1 MNHIAIIPLLLPL
14 FTGICLLLL
23 REQRHYVKR
32 AIAGISSLA
41 QIGVAFALL
50 QQVSNGDILVY
61 ALSNWPAPFGITLV
75 ADRLAAFMVLTTALL
90 AVFALMYAM
99 RGTDRNGRQFHILF
113 QLQLF
118 GLNGAFLTGD
128 LFNLFVFF
136 EVLLLASYS
145 LLLHGGGRKRIRSG
159 LHFVVINVVGS
170 ALFLFGVGTLY
181 GVLGTLNMADLAL
194 EVAKVPAADMG
205 LVKAAALLLFVVFAL
220 KAALLPLY
228 LWLPTA
234 YSQTSA
240 PAAALFAIMTKVG
253 AYSILR
259 VYTLIFGNQAGPL
272 SSLLDPWLLPMA
284 LATIAIGSFGLL
296 GSKRLRQQVAYLVV
310 ISAGT
315 LLTGFSLE
323 STTGIAA
330 GLYYLPHTT
339 FATAALF
346 LLADLIVQRRGQ
358 MEDRLEAGYVI
369 TQQKFLGGVF
379 FALAIL
385 AAGLP
390 PLSGF
395 LGKFMLLRAALDHAA
410 MPYIM
415 GFVLTSSLLTII
427 ALARSGSLIFFE
439 ANAVDKSTNTS
450 VKQVEPEPLQTREL
464 LPVFALLGL
473 CILMTFKAGSINAYC
488 LATAQQVLDT
498 QAYISAVLGHGAQP

>member
-1 MNHIAIIPLLLPL
+1 MNHIAIAPLLLPL

-23 REQRHYVKR
+23 REQRIYVKR
-32 AIAGISSLA
+32 IIAGISNIALIVIA
-41 QIGVAFALL
+41 IELLL
-50 QQVSNGDILVY
+50 QVADGTILVY
-61 ALSNWPAPFGITLV
+61 ALSDWAAPYGITLV
-75 ADRLAAFMVLTTALL
+75 ADRLAGWMVLTTSMLSI
-90 AVFALMYAM
+90 FALIYAM
-99 RGTDRNGRQFHILF
+99 HGVDREGRHFHIMF

-170 ALFLFGVGTLY
+170 SLFLFAVGTLY
-181 GVLGTLNMADLAL
+181 GVLGTLNMADLAVK
-194 EVAKVPAADMG
+194 VAATPPEN
-205 LVKAAALLLFVVFAL
+205 LVLVHSAGMLLFAVFAL
-220 KAALLPLY
+220 KAALLPFY
-228 LWLPTA
+228 LWLPSA

-259 VYTLIFGNQAGPL
+259 VYTLIFGDHAGPL
-272 SSLLDPWLLPMA
+272 ANLLDGWLLPMA
-284 LATIAIGSFGLL
+284 LLTIAIGTFGLL

-315 LLTGFSLE
+315 LLTCFSLNSE
-323 STTGIAA
+323 AGIAA

-346 LLADLIVQRRGQ
+346 LLADLIVKRRGL
-358 MEDRLEAGYVI
+358 MEDRLDAGYVI
-369 TQQKFLGGVF
+369 TQQKFLGAIF
-379 FALAIL
+379 FTLAIL

-395 LGKFMLLRAALDHAA
+395 LGKFMLLQAALDHPAVVF
-410 MPYIM
+410 IM
-415 GFVLTSSLLTII
+415 TIVLLNGLLTVIG
-427 ALARSGSLIFFE
+427 LARSGSLMFYE
-439 ANAVDKSTNTS
+439 AHAVDKSTNTYN
-450 VKQVEPEPLQTREL
+450 KQELPEPLNVREL
-464 LPVFALLGL
+464 LPIFALLGL
-473 CILMTFKAGSINAYC
+473 CLAMTLWAGT
-488 LATAQQVLDT
+488 LTKFTAETAAQLLDT
-498 QAYISAVLGHGAQP
+498 KSYIEAVLGKGAP

>member
-1 MNHIAIIPLLLPL
+1 LSHLAIIPLLLPL
-14 FTGICLLLL
+14 FTGIFLLLL
-23 REQRHYVKR
+23 REQRIYVKR
-32 AIAGISSLA
+32 AISGISSIALIA
-41 QIGVAFALL
+41 VAATLL
-50 QQVSNGDILVY
+50 CTVSDGNILVY
-61 ALSNWPAPFGITLV
+61 SLSNWPAPFGIVLM
-75 ADRLAAFMVLTTALL
+75 ADRLAALLVLTTSLL
-90 AVFALMYAM
+90 SLFALVYAM
-99 RGTDRNGRQFHILF
+99 GGTDRQGRQFHILF

-170 ALFLFGVGTLY
+170 SLFLIAAGMLY
-181 GVLGTLNMADLAL
+181 GILGTLNMADLA
-194 EVAKVPAADMG
+194 VKVTQVSPDNVG
-205 LVKAAALLLFVVFAL
+205 LIKAAALLLFVVFAL

-228 LWLPTA
+228 LWLPSA

-259 VYTLIFGNQAGPL
+259 VYTLIFGNEAGPL
-272 SSLLDPWLLPMA
+272 ANLLDGWLLGMA
-284 LATIAIGSFGLL
+284 LATIIIGSFGLL
-296 GSKRLRQQVAYLVV
+296 GSKRLRQQIAYLVV

-323 STTGIAA
+323 SQAGIAA

-346 LLADLIVQRRGQ
+346 LLADLIVQRRDQ
-358 MEDRLEAGYVI
+358 IEDRLEAGLVI
-369 TQQKFLGGVF
+369 TRQKFLGATF
-379 FALAIL
+379 FILAII
-385 AAGLP
+385 ASGLP

-395 LGKFMLLRAALDHAA
+395 LGKFMLLRAALEHPA

-415 GFVLTSSLLTII
+415 AIILANGLLTVI
-427 ALARSGSLIFFE
+427 AMARTGTLFFFE
-439 ANAVDKSTNTS
+439 AHAVDTSTNTYI
-450 VKQVEPEPLQTREL
+450 KQGEPERLRVREL
-464 LPVFALLGL
+464 LPILSLLSL
-473 CILMTFKAGSINAYC
+473 CVLMTFWAGTINRYC
-488 LATAQQVLDT
+488 LDTANQLLDT
-498 QAYISAVLGHGAQP
+498 QSYIHAVLGRGEP